1 MNNLLKLSFLVIPT
15 VYFSQNFAVSSI
27 PEELKNKA
35 NIVVRNEVSTYV
47 INSIDNMEIDHQNV
61 FTVMNKAGDD
71 DATVVIPYDKS
82 TKVSDIKVQILDADG
97 KVIKKYS
104 KSDFTDVS
112 SVSAGAL
119 YQDDRIL
126 YLHYIPVNYPYSI
139 SYSFHVKTP
148 NTIFLPDFYPF
159 LEYNKSIENSKLNI
173 INKSGIKLRT
183 KNVESVV

>member
-61 FTVMNKAGDD
+61 FTVMNKAGED

-97 KVIKKYS
+97 KVIGTGTAIDGKTEIS
-104 KSDFTDVS
+104 LTRP
-112 SVSAGAL
+112 L
-119 YQDDRIL
+119 QDNEEIK
-126 YLHYIPVNYPYSI
+126 IIITESN
-139 SYSFHVKTP
+139 KTP
-148 NTIFLPDFYPF
+148 LLPKDMYFRALDFRSNILTCF
-159 LEYNKSIENSKLNI
+159 RESSENLTSTVL
-173 INKSGIKLRT
+173 GIRF
-183 KNVESVV
+183 KNSSLFWCSFS